1 MAQHRAHGWVSRM
14 LPRHRNAPM
23 RPSPWRSR
31 ESDWHTA
38 SIQHGLIAATQAVD
52 DIERTGGAMSQ
63 PRRSKEIAMNESRS
77 NAYQLCF
84 RSLFHS
90 GRGYAFPCDPTGNV
104 DLDAMSERARN
115 N

>member
-1 MAQHRAHGWVSRM
+1 
-14 LPRHRNAPM
+14 
-23 RPSPWRSR
+23 
-31 ESDWHTA
+31 
-38 SIQHGLIAATQAVD
+38 
-52 DIERTGGAMSQ
+52 MSQ

-115 N
+115 NYFYARAMVGRELSAPAVETQLH